1 MALNNTT
8 LHSDVI
14 NSSVRLINE
23 KVLIVQVLVM
33 VFLYINSLLI
43 FTFFKKE
50 TFYTNTRY
58 IFFAHTLICDC
69 VFLFMSDLLLV
80 MSYFRILMPA
90 GLCVIIC
97 VVMIILTFATPLT
110 LTAMSVERYVAI
122 CMPLRHAEISTPHR
136 ALYGILVIHAFSI
149 LQSFV
154 VLPIFVVSVP
164 LSFYITDRICS
175 VEMLIVNSWQS
186 HLKSAASQFYFLIM
200 SSTIIFTYIK
210 ILKAA
215 KIASTDT
222 KKKSTSKCL
231 KTVILHGFQLV
242 LSLFQLW
249 CPFIE
254 MAVLQIGNLEL
265 FVTIRYLDYLA
276 FILAPKCLN
285 PLIYGLRDDHFYIV
299 LKNYA
304 FCGLINKISPAF
316 TEK

>member
-8 LHSDVI
+8 LHSNVI
-14 NSSVRLINE
+14 NSSVRIINE
-23 KVLIVQVLVM
+23 QVLIVQVLVM

-43 FTFFKKE
+43 FAFFKKE

-80 MSYFRILMPA
+80 MSYFQIPMPA

-136 ALYGILVIHAFSI
+136 ALYGILVIHAFS
-149 LQSFV
+149 
-154 VLPIFVVSVP
+154 
-164 LSFYITDRICS
+164 
-175 VEMLIVNSWQS
+175 
-186 HLKSAASQFYFLIM
+186 
-200 SSTIIFTYIK
+200 
-210 ILKAA
+210 
-215 KIASTDT
+215 
-222 KKKSTSKCL
+222 KKSTSKCL

-265 FVTIRYLDYLA
+265 FVTIRYLNYLA

-285 PLIYGLRDDHFYIV
+285 PLIYGLRDDQFYLV

-304 FCGLINKISPAF
+304 FCGLINRISPVF

>member
-8 LHSDVI
+8 LHSDI
-14 NSSVRLINE
+14 NSSMKKSERI
-23 KVLIVQVLVM
+23 LIVQVLVM

-43 FTFFKKE
+43 FTFFKE
-50 TFYTNTRY
+50 ATFYTNTRY

-69 VFLFMSDLLLV
+69 VFLFISDLPLV
-80 MSYFRILMPA
+80 LVYFQIPMPA

-136 ALYGILVIHAFSI
+136 ALYGILVIHAFSV

-154 VLPIFVVSVP
+154 VLPIFVASVP
-164 LSFYITDRICS
+164 LRFYITYRICS

-210 ILKAA
+210 ILNAA
-215 KIASTDT
+215 KMASTDR

-242 LSLFQLW
+242 LSLFLLW

-254 MAVLQIGNLEL
+254 IAVLEINLEL
-265 FVTIRYLDYLA
+265 FVNLRYFDYIA

-299 LKNYA
+299 LKHYA
-304 FCGLINKISPAF
+304 FCGLNKKIHPKF
-316 TEK
+316 IDQ